1 MAHKENSMLKYKIT
15 ETINYCLDLSC
26 ITPQETN
33 AIHSLYKHFSTLLLE
48 EFNCTPKNKGSK
60 IFYLAFNYGS
70 LNGNYIGYSN
80 QDASTVRRTDNKA
93 TFLSF
98 SELERILIEYI
109 KNHKIKK
116 YSKNI
121 KMTLQLI
128 KHI

>member
-1 MAHKENSMLKYKIT
+1 MLKYKIT

-70 LNGNYIGYSN
+70 LNGTWSVNLNTSN
-80 QDASTVRRTDNKA
+80 LNAGMYLV
-93 TFLSF
+93 
-98 SELERILIEYI
+98 ELTINGTKVTKRLIVE
-109 KNHKIKK
+109 
-116 YSKNI
+116 
-121 KMTLQLI
+121 
-128 KHI
+128 